1 MAIKRLQIERVYPF
15 AIDYP
20 FFHDIYVQLV
30 YEGEPALFPPVL
42 SVRPRHGRSRQEVRR
57 EKAEEEAG
65 AEEEQKRRKKRKERV
80 NVLAT
85 PCFKDC
91 KRLLMPHRGWPV
103 TRRSFS
109 LSLFFSLSLLF
120 WSSSPSTGLHLQL
133 SPKYPFNKTE
143 WHNHGRNR
151 TDRIGRYGRLSD
163 AFLN

>member
-57 EKAEEEAG
+57 EKAEKEAG

-91 KRLLMPHRGWPV
+91 KRLLMPHRG
-103 TRRSFS
+103 
-109 LSLFFSLSLLF
+109 
-120 WSSSPSTGLHLQL
+120 
-133 SPKYPFNKTE
+133 
-143 WHNHGRNR
+143 
-151 TDRIGRYGRLSD
+151 
-163 AFLN
+163 

>member
-1 MAIKRLQIERVYPF
+1 MTIKRLQIERVYPF

-20 FFHDIYVQLV
+20 FFTIYIRPTGLRRR
-30 YEGEPALFPPVL
+30 ASTF
-42 SVRPRHGRSRQEVRR
+42 SSCFVRPSAPRTITRRGQGEERKRGRER
-57 EKAEEEAG
+57 EEAEEEAG
-65 AEEEQKRRKKRKERV
+65 AEEEQKKRKKREERV

-103 TRRSFS
+103 TRRS
-109 LSLFFSLSLLF
+109 LSLFSSLVPRLV
-120 WSSSPSTGLHLQL
+120 SSYN
-133 SPKYPFNKTE
+133 SPKYPCNKTE

-151 TDRIGRYGRLSD
+151 TNRIGRYGRLSD